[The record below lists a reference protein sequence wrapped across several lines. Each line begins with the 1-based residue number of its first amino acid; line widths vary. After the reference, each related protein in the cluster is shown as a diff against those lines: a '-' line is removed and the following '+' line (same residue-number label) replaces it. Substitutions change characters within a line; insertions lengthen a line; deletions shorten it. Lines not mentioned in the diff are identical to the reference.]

1 MIIVVIVIII
11 VVVIII
17 IGSSSSSSSS
27 SSIIIIIPSIR
38 GYTCTPAERG
48 SLALFPVRVGGLRT
62 ISLCHIA
69 ASEYEAST
77 AITEP
82 LVEQIVAQTHE
93 LLDDRAIENTA
104 AAQCNRREK
113 NARLRDNHALPE
125 QTKRERRRPCCRERS
140 WLGSFQLLM
149 WTLL

>member
-27 SSIIIIIPSIR
+27 IIIIIPSIR
-38 GYTCTPAERG
+38 GYTFTPAERG

-93 LLDDRAIENTA
+93 LLDDRAIRT
-104 AAQCNRREK
+104 QQQRSVTTWRRM
-113 NARLRDNHALPE
+113 RALE
-125 QTKRERRRPCCRERS
+125 TTMSLLNKLRERGADLAAEKGAG
-140 WLGSFQLLM
+140 LGHSSY
-149 WTLL
+149 

>member
-1 MIIVVIVIII
+1 MIIVVIVIIII

-17 IGSSSSSSSS
+17 IGSSSSSS

-38 GYTCTPAERG
+38 GYTFTPAERG

-69 ASEYEAST
+69 ASKYEAST

-93 LLDDRAIENTA
+93 LLDDRAIIRT
-104 AAQCNRREK
+104 QQQRSVTTWRRM
-113 NARLRDNHALPE
+113 RALE
-125 QTKRERRRPCCRERS
+125 TTMSLLNKLRERGADLAAEKGAG
-140 WLGSFQLLM
+140 LGHSSY
-149 WTLL
+149 

>member
-27 SSIIIIIPSIR
+27 SIIIIIPSIR
-38 GYTCTPAERG
+38 GYTFTPAERG

-62 ISLCHIA
+62 IGLCHIA

-82 LVEQIVAQTHE
+82 VVEQIVAQTHE
-93 LLDDRAIENTA
+93 LLDDRTIRT
-104 AAQCNRREK
+104 QQQRSVTTWRRM
-113 NARLRDNHALPE
+113 RALE
-125 QTKRERRRPCCRERS
+125 T
-140 WLGSFQLLM
+140 
-149 WTLL
+149 T

>member
-11 VVVIII
+11 VVVVIII
-17 IGSSSSSSSS
+17 I
-27 SSIIIIIPSIR
+27 IIIIIPSIR

-62 ISLCHIA
+62 IGLCHIA

-82 LVEQIVAQTHE
+82 VVEQIVAQTHE
-93 LLDDRAIENTA
+93 LLDDRAIRTQQQRNVTA
-104 AAQCNRREK
+104 VRRM
-113 NARLRDNHALPE
+113 RALETTMPFLN
-125 QTKRERRRPCCRERS
+125 KLRERGADLAAEKGAG
-140 WLGSFQLLM
+140 LGHSSYWCGLYSK
-149 WTLL
+149 

>member
-11 VVVIII
+11 IVVVVIII
-17 IGSSSSSSSS
+17 I
-27 SSIIIIIPSIR
+27 IIIIIPSIR

-62 ISLCHIA
+62 IGLCHIA

-82 LVEQIVAQTHE
+82 VVEQIVAQTHE
-93 LLDDRAIENTA
+93 LLDDRAIRT
-104 AAQCNRREK
+104 Q
-113 NARLRDNHALPE
+113 
-125 QTKRERRRPCCRERS
+125 
-140 WLGSFQLLM
+140 
-149 WTLL
+149 

>member
-27 SSIIIIIPSIR
+27 SSSIIIIIPSIR
-38 GYTCTPAERG
+38 GYTFTPAERG

-82 LVEQIVAQTHE
+82 LVEQIVVQTHE
-93 LLDDRAIENTA
+93 LLDDRAIRT
-104 AAQCNRREK
+104 QQQRSVTTWRRM
-113 NARLRDNHALPE
+113 RALE
-125 QTKRERRRPCCRERS
+125 TTMSLLNKLRERGADLAAEKGAG
-140 WLGSFQLLM
+140 LGHSSY
-149 WTLL
+149 

>member
-11 VVVIII
+11 VVVVVIIVIII
-17 IGSSSSSSSS
+17 I
-27 SSIIIIIPSIR
+27 IIIIIPSIR

-62 ISLCHIA
+62 ISLCHST

-82 LVEQIVAQTHE
+82 LAEQIVAQTHE
-93 LLDDRAIENTA
+93 LLDDRTIRTQQQRNVTA
-104 AAQCNRREK
+104 GRRM
-113 NARLRDNHALPE
+113 RALEP
-125 QTKRERRRPCCRERS
+125 TMPLLNKLRERGADLAAEKGAG
-140 WLGSFQLLM
+140 LGHSSY
-149 WTLL
+149 

>member
-27 SSIIIIIPSIR
+27 SSSIIIIIPSIR
-38 GYTCTPAERG
+38 GYTFTPAERG

-82 LVEQIVAQTHE
+82 LVEQIVAQKHE
-93 LLDDRAIENTA
+93 LLDDRAIRT
-104 AAQCNRREK
+104 QQQRSVTTWRRM
-113 NARLRDNHALPE
+113 RALE
-125 QTKRERRRPCCRERS
+125 TTMSLLNKLRERGADLAAEKGAG
-140 WLGSFQLLM
+140 LGHSSY
-149 WTLL
+149 

>member
-17 IGSSSSSSSS
+17 IGSSSSSS

-93 LLDDRAIENTA
+93 LLDDRAIRT
-104 AAQCNRREK
+104 QQQRSITTWRRM
-113 NARLRDNHALPE
+113 RALE
-125 QTKRERRRPCCRERS
+125 TTMSLLNKLRERGADLAAEKGAG
-140 WLGSFQLLM
+140 LGHSSY
-149 WTLL
+149 

>member
-93 LLDDRAIENTA
+93 ILDDRAIRT
-104 AAQCNRREK
+104 QQQRSVTTWRK
-113 NARLRDNHALPE
+113 MRAL
-125 QTKRERRRPCCRERS
+125 QTTMSLLNKLRERGADLAAEKGAG
-140 WLGSFQLLM
+140 LGHSSY
-149 WTLL
+149 

>member
-11 VVVIII
+11 VVVVIII
-17 IGSSSSSSSS
+17 I
-27 SSIIIIIPSIR
+27 IIIIIPSIR

-62 ISLCHIA
+62 IGLCHIA

-82 LVEQIVAQTHE
+82 VVEQIVAQTHE
-93 LLDDRAIENTA
+93 LLDDRAIRT
-104 AAQCNRREK
+104 Q
-113 NARLRDNHALPE
+113 
-125 QTKRERRRPCCRERS
+125 
-140 WLGSFQLLM
+140 
-149 WTLL
+149 

>member
-11 VVVIII
+11 VVVVVVVIII
-17 IGSSSSSSSS
+17 I
-27 SSIIIIIPSIR
+27 IIIIITIIPSIR

-62 ISLCHIA
+62 ISLCHST

-93 LLDDRAIENTA
+93 LLDDRTIRTQQQRNVTA
-104 AAQCNRREK
+104 GRRM
-113 NARLRDNHALPE
+113 RALETTMPLLN
-125 QTKRERRRPCCRERS
+125 KLRERGADPAAEKGAGLS
-140 WLGSFQLLM
+140 HSSY
-149 WTLL
+149 

>member
-17 IGSSSSSSSS
+17 IGSSSSSSS
-27 SSIIIIIPSIR
+27 IILIIPSIR

-48 SLALFPVRVGGLRT
+48 SLGLFPVRVGGLRT

-93 LLDDRAIENTA
+93 LLDDRAIRT
-104 AAQCNRREK
+104 QQQRSITTWRRM
-113 NARLRDNHALPE
+113 RALE
-125 QTKRERRRPCCRERS
+125 TTMSLLNKLRERGADLAAEKGAG
-140 WLGSFQLLM
+140 LGHSSY
-149 WTLL
+149 

>member
-27 SSIIIIIPSIR
+27 SIIIIIPSIR
-38 GYTCTPAERG
+38 GYTFTPAERG

-82 LVEQIVAQTHE
+82 LVEQIVAQTHK
-93 LLDDRAIENTA
+93 LLDDRAIRT
-104 AAQCNRREK
+104 QQQRSVTTWRRM
-113 NARLRDNHALPE
+113 RALE
-125 QTKRERRRPCCRERS
+125 TTMSLLNKLRERGADLAAEKGAG
-140 WLGSFQLLM
+140 LGHSSY
-149 WTLL
+149 

>member
-11 VVVIII
+11 VAVVVVIII
-17 IGSSSSSSSS
+17 I
-27 SSIIIIIPSIR
+27 IIIIITIIPSIR

-48 SLALFPVRVGGLRT
+48 SLALFPVRVGGLRI
-62 ISLCHIA
+62 ISLCHST

-93 LLDDRAIENTA
+93 LLDDRTIRTQQQRNVTA
-104 AAQCNRREK
+104 GRRM
-113 NARLRDNHALPE
+113 RALETTMPLLN
-125 QTKRERRRPCCRERS
+125 KLRERGADPAAEKGAG
-140 WLGSFQLLM
+140 LGHSSY
-149 WTLL
+149 

>member
-27 SSIIIIIPSIR
+27 SIIIIIPSIR
-38 GYTCTPAERG
+38 GYTFTPAERG

-77 AITEP
+77 VACEQAFPRYFSPNREP
-82 LVEQIVAQTHE
+82 VHR
-93 LLDDRAIENTA
+93 LL
-104 AAQCNRREK
+104 Q
-113 NARLRDNHALPE
+113 LR
-125 QTKRERRRPCCRERS
+125 
-140 WLGSFQLLM
+140 
-149 WTLL
+149 